1 MHRTSHATPTTVFT
15 AAFLVSSQL
24 LCCFK
29 HNAVLSNLHVSVACL
44 LLIVFIHVKLLG
56 ILHMYGMY
64 LTWIVECE
72 FSVGIPLWCIHAPIK
87 GLRQLYGIY
96 IYVCVYICDIFNL
109 DTTWEMPP
117 IPAVTPTTVV
127 KSTTTH
133 SPSPP
138 VTTESQFSKWTCMLT
153 RELNVINSPALST
166 EGGRRP
172 IAVSGHSKNSTQH
185 FLCNELSKGSL
196 TLFFLSR
203 NQRPSRKSWATNN
216 TKCANLISWSS
227 KDSVSYS
234 LYPCST
240 PIHFYS
246 VHIHL
251 HCRLLSSYSY
261 VCMQVNGL
269 TFTDGPSDQQL
280 LNQGEQSY
288 IDHFWV
294 NCSSLHTFLY
304 YCAIGLTANFWV
316 KLMQIY
322 FPFSFITHTTKLMI
336 FDSEL
341 CFFMWV
347 ETFQG
352 PGKRQIEVS
361 VTS

>member
-1 MHRTSHATPTTVFT
+1 MCKLNLLVPARIQFPT
-15 AAFLVSSQL
+15 A
-24 LCCFK
+24 
-29 HNAVLSNLHVSVACL
+29 
-44 LLIVFIHVKLLG
+44 
-56 ILHMYGMY
+56 Y
-64 LTWIVECE
+64 
-72 FSVGIPLWCIHAPIK
+72 
-87 GLRQLYGIY
+87 
-96 IYVCVYICDIFNL
+96 
-109 DTTWEMPP
+109 
-117 IPAVTPTTVV
+117 
-127 KSTTTH
+127 
-133 SPSPP
+133 
-138 VTTESQFSKWTCMLT
+138 
-153 RELNVINSPALST
+153 
-166 EGGRRP
+166 
-172 IAVSGHSKNSTQH
+172 
-185 FLCNELSKGSL
+185 
-196 TLFFLSR
+196 
-203 NQRPSRKSWATNN
+203 
-216 TKCANLISWSS
+216 
-227 KDSVSYS
+227 
-234 LYPCST
+234 YPCST

-347 ETFQG
+347 ENISRAREEADRSLSDF
-352 PGKRQIEVS
+352 IM
-361 VTS
+361 